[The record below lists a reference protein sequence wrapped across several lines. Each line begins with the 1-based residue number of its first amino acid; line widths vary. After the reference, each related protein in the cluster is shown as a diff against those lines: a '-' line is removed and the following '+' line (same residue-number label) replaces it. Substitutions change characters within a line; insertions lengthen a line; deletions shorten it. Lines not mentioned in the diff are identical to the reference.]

1 MFADYNNLRQAIDG
15 CDSKYKDFMR
25 IMYLFGVRI
34 SELLPKKKGGEAV
47 MGKHFSTVNMDGEDA
62 LQLTIPT
69 SWQGGKKRFVVVPL
83 NPKYEE
89 WSKNI
94 LDLSEERYNE
104 KIFDI
109 VGRTLQQ
116 HVSDSIRDTYWY
128 ENGYFKREKGVK
140 KYQKTRMDSIQTKH
154 FKEIREVELILTHK
168 FTPYELKNY
177 FGLKGSL
184 DDNSYFRKLLNRT
197 DIYTNNDIKESIK
210 FFKFI
215 FNPDTSYNK
224 NYMDVQ
230 KMIKKRQI
238 KLLPVECIP
247 IDEQVTPAPRKGSE
261 SLEHRILKRN
271 AQIILQNKGS
281 KKVTFENA
289 NLDVV
294 DFTNKIAVECGKSD
308 SSKLMDLFNN
318 VYQNIPDIEQL
329 WMLDYYGE
337 DKKSNLYKFILNP
350 KES

>member
-1 MFADYNNLRQAIDG
+1 
-15 CDSKYKDFMR
+15 MR

-47 MGKHFSTVNMDGEDA
+47 KGKHFSTVNIDGEEA

-69 SWQGGKKRFVVVPL
+69 SWQGGKQRSVVVPL
-83 NPKYEE
+83 NPKYED

-94 LDLSEERYNE
+94 LDLSEEKYNE
-104 KIFDI
+104 KIMDI

-116 HVSDSIRDTYWY
+116 HVSDSITDLYWY
-128 ENGYFKREKGVK
+128 ENGYFQTKKGVK
-140 KYQKTRMDSIQTKH
+140 KYRKARMDSIQTKH
-154 FKEIREVELILTHK
+154 FKEIREVELSLTHK
-168 FTPYELKNY
+168 FTSYELNNY

-184 DDNSYFRKLLNRT
+184 NDKSYFRKLLNKT
-197 DIYTNNDIKESIK
+197 NIYTNTDIKGSIY
-210 FFKFI
+210 FFKCV
-215 FNPDTSYNK
+215 FNPDDSYNK
-224 NYMDVQ
+224 NYMEAQ

-247 IDEQVTPAPRKGSE
+247 IDGQVTPAPRKSSE

-271 AQIILQNKGS
+271 AQIILKNLGS
-281 KKVTFENA
+281 KQVTFENA

-294 DFTNKIAVECGKSD
+294 DFTNKIAVECGKSN

-318 VYQNIPDIEQL
+318 VYQNIPDIEEL
-329 WMLDYYGE
+329 WMLDYYDE
-337 DKKSNLYKFILNP
+337 NFNSNLFKIILNP
-350 KES
+350 